1 MDQTDKLIVD
11 RIKGVVGNSSLLKE
25 KFKKEILDKKFID
38 SKQINQQKTNLEKSI
53 KGLDQQLK
61 TNLES
66 ISQVEVNHMLKK
78 IETKRYKVISKLL
91 EEELVNLEDKKNSLI
106 QEIDDLDNQKEWVE
120 WISKYGD
127 DISKRFNKPT
137 SDLIQGLVDKII
149 VSPVMGETRDGKE
162 TQRGHIFKIKFKL
175 PIVND
180 GIKYKDQK
188 NKSNGYSIVDGDK
201 ETIVDQGLNFR
212 GEGKKKFTKF
222 DVHTKLLNSNRKFL
236 YVHQI
241 YPTSPF
247 LEFSIEFQSNNL
259 IYDKGYTIRQQM
271 IYSLI
276 RFMKDE
282 GLGYRK
288 ISKKLN
294 QWGIKTHRGKQW
306 FNTSVSSVLKRK
318 HERDVMIN
326 EIRDHHYPSKVSK
339 MELKYYTFD

>member
-1 MDQTDKLIVD
+1 M
-11 RIKGVVGNSSLLKE
+11 
-25 KFKKEILDKKFID
+25 
-38 SKQINQQKTNLEKSI
+38 
-53 KGLDQQLK
+53 
-61 TNLES
+61 
-66 ISQVEVNHMLKK
+66 
-78 IETKRYKVISKLL
+78 
-91 EEELVNLEDKKNSLI
+91 
-106 QEIDDLDNQKEWVE
+106 
-120 WISKYGD
+120 
-127 DISKRFNKPT
+127 
-137 SDLIQGLVDKII
+137 
-149 VSPVMGETRDGKE
+149 
-162 TQRGHIFKIKFKL
+162 
-175 PIVND
+175 
-180 GIKYKDQK
+180 
-188 NKSNGYSIVDGDK
+188 
-201 ETIVDQGLNFR
+201 
-212 GEGKKKFTKF
+212 
-222 DVHTKLLNSNRKFL
+222 

-318 HERDVMIN
+318 HKRDVMIN
-326 EIRDHHYPSKVSK
+326 EIRDQHYPSKVSK